1 MALESDTREALKAK
15 LKKNAA
21 KSLAPKV
28 HTPAKPQRAPVLTP
42 GTPLWDLYV
51 AADDRNL
58 QGIKDSFAKHPELK
72 TPFNLNIVL
81 INGVQGDRND
91 IVDYALAQK
100 ADVNHPDGAGMT
112 ALQMAV
118 KHGNHK
124 MFLKLLKA
132 GGNPK
137 EKNWE
142 GKTLRQQALH
152 SDIVGTG
159 KIVEILDD
167 KKLMASLGHGPKTV
181 KKPAPR
187 K

>member
-1 MALESDTREALKAK
+1 MGLETNHRDALKAK

-21 KSLAPKV
+21 KSMSPKV
-28 HTPAKPQRAPVLTP
+28 VTPQKPQAAPVLQP

-58 QGIKDSFAKHPELK
+58 QGIKDSFARHPELK
-72 TPFNLNIVL
+72 NPFNLNIVL

-91 IVDYALAQK
+91 IVDYALSQK
-100 ADVNHPDGAGMT
+100 ADVNHADAAGMT

-118 KHGNHK
+118 KHGNSA

-137 EKNWE
+137 EKNFD
-142 GKTLRQQALH
+142 GKTLRQQAAK
-152 SDIVGTG
+152 SDLAGCA
-159 KIVEILDD
+159 EITAMLDD
-167 KKLMASLGHGPKTV
+167 KKLMASLGHGPKPV
-181 KKPAPR
+181 KHAPR
-187 K
+187 

>member
-1 MALESDTREALKAK
+1 MALESDTRDALRAK
-15 LKKNAA
+15 IKKNAA
-21 KSLAPKV
+21 KSMAPKT
-28 HTPAKPQRAPVLTP
+28 HTPQQPQPAPVLTP

-72 TPFNLNIVL
+72 TPMNLNIVL

-91 IVDYALAQK
+91 IVDYALSQK
-100 ADVNHPDGAGMT
+100 ADVNRADGGGMT

-118 KHGNHK
+118 KHGNAD

-137 EKNWE
+137 EKNFD
-142 GKTLRQQALH
+142 GKTLRQQAMK
-152 SDIVGTG
+152 SDIAGCA

-167 KKLMASLGHGPKTV
+167 KKLMASLGHGPKPV
-181 KKPAPR
+181 KRAPR
-187 K
+187 

>member
-1 MALESDTREALKAK
+1 MGLETDPREALRAK

-21 KSLAPKV
+21 KSMAPK
-28 HTPAKPQRAPVLTP
+28 TAKPAVPAAGPAALVP

-72 TPFNLNIVL
+72 TPMNLNIVL

-91 IVDYALAQK
+91 IVDYALSQK
-100 ADVNHPDGAGMT
+100 ADVNRADGGGMT
-112 ALQMAV
+112 AMQMAV
-118 KHGNHK
+118 KHGNAE

-137 EKNWE
+137 EKNFD
-142 GKTLRQQALH
+142 GKTLRQQAAR
-152 SDIVGTG
+152 SDLAGCDAIV
-159 KIVEILDD
+159 KMLDD

-181 KKPAPR
+181 KHKPA
-187 K
+187 